1 MVKSFTF
8 KKYLIIAVALGSL
21 LWLLGVFNFFTAEA
35 SGGYDLDG
43 YAWSNNIGWISMNC
57 KTGGIAGEDI
67 CATSNYKVSVNENGN
82 IFGYA
87 WSNNI
92 GWIRFG
98 GLSGFPS
105 APGNYGGNA
114 KVNGNILDGW
124 ARACAGTNSPSN
136 RCGSMGNNPNS
147 GGWDGW
153 ISLKGTNY
161 GVNLNTPA
169 NSYAWGSNVLGW
181 IDFNLVTIYI
191 PPNIKI
197 DAFGKINNPSINTI
211 THEYNNIIFKSS
223 ITGVPNGVA
232 VPYKL
237 AIGTNSLSGNYK
249 DGIFDKGLVLNNITA
264 GAYTATLEVD
274 LPAPGIV
281 LEDYI
286 GTTLNEDVDGNI
298 RTTSISLFELEPAI
312 TFSSSKWLIRKGE
325 KAELNWSITP
335 SNTTINCNLKGGG
348 LDLTNLGAT
357 GNNVASNPIYNKTR
371 FSLTCNG
378 DYGTVTKTTDVEIVP
393 SATEV

>member
-1 MVKSFTF
+1 MAKNFTF

-98 GLSGFPS
+98 GLSGFPT

-124 ARACAGTNSPSN
+124 ARACAGTNSPLN

-169 NSYAWGSNVLGW
+169 NSYAWGSDVVGW
-181 IDFNLVTIYI
+181 IDMSLVRFITPTILNGTTCDI
-191 PPNIKI
+191 AVNESNCN
-197 DAFGKINNPSINTI
+197 GSINWNI
-211 THEYNNIIFKSS
+211 DRSYNQPQVF
-223 ITGVPNGVA
+223 
-232 VPYKL
+232 
-237 AIGTNSLSGNYK
+237 
-249 DGIFDKGLVLNNITA
+249 
-264 GAYTATLEVD
+264 
-274 LPAPGIV
+274 
-281 LEDYI
+281 
-286 GTTLNEDVDGNI
+286 NEN
-298 RTTSISLFELEPAI
+298 TSISTSRTGTNFDVTLKHGSNIIYAKDSSTVLKSVTLTANCLNGSIYRGGKCIIDPTIRPIISISTTQKVVRTGAI
-312 TFSSSKWLIRKGE
+312 TPLT
-325 KAELNWSITP
+325 WSIP
-335 SNTTINCNLKGGG
+335 NEGSSCEIKGPGIGG
-348 LDLTNLGAT
+348 LGVSIKSVTSS
-357 GNNVASNPIYNKTR
+357 GNQDQIINYYSTYT
-371 FSLTCNG
+371 LTCTG
-378 DYGTVTKTTDVEIVP
+378 EYGTVSDSVSIEVIP

>member
-1 MVKSFTF
+1 
-8 KKYLIIAVALGSL
+8 
-21 LWLLGVFNFFTAEA
+21 
-35 SGGYDLDG
+35 
-43 YAWSNNIGWISMNC
+43 
-57 KTGGIAGEDI
+57 
-67 CATSNYKVSVNENGN
+67 
-82 IFGYA
+82 
-87 WSNNI
+87 
-92 GWIRFG
+92 
-98 GLSGFPS
+98 
-105 APGNYGGNA
+105 
-114 KVNGNILDGW
+114 
-124 ARACAGTNSPSN
+124 
-136 RCGSMGNNPNS
+136 
-147 GGWDGW
+147 
-153 ISLKGTNY
+153 
-161 GVNLNTPA
+161 
-169 NSYAWGSNVLGW
+169 LGW

-211 THEYNNIIFKSS
+211 THEYNNIKFRSS
-223 ITGVPNGVA
+223 ITGIPNGVA

-237 AIGTNSLSGNYK
+237 AIGTNSLSGNYQ

-264 GAYTATLEVD
+264 GAYTATLEMD

-281 LEDYI
+281 LEDYV
-286 GTTLNEDVDGNI
+286 GTTLDEDIDGNT
-298 RTTSISLFELEPAI
+298 RTTSISLFEPEPTI

-357 GNNVASNPIYNKTR
+357 GNKVLSNPIYNKTR